1 MLIHVGDHEVLLS
14 DSTRFAEKAKAAGVD
29 VTLKVWDEMIHVFQ
43 FFPMLPEGQ
52 QAIAEIGE
60 WMRLKVTGKV
70 AA

>member
-1 MLIHVGDHEVLLS
+1 
-14 DSTRFAEKAKAAGVD
+14 

-60 WMRLKVTGKV
+60 WIRAHV
-70 AA
+70 AAKAAA